1 MDIGIDLGTTFS
13 VLAVKG
19 KVDMVD
25 GYPEGRYLDQFD
37 VTIIPS
43 PDGDLSLPSVV
54 WIDPDD
60 PENVL
65 IGYDAKQ
72 KAEDGDAP
80 LMFSKRAIGTASELN
95 VSGHKLS
102 ARDAAACMLRYFKQ
116 CSEQALGKPVERVV
130 ATHPAYFEPQQILE
144 TKKACEAAG
153 LSMEQPEQL
162 MMEPAA
168 AALAYLSTVEQDPIS
183 VMTYDLGGG
192 TFDVTVLERR
202 DGVISMKAFD
212 GNALLGGYNFDKA
225 LVRWILEKV
234 TQNGRE
240 IPFDS
245 ENAEHRS
252 QRARL
257 LMLAENI
264 KIRLAEQR
272 TDKTKVPVRAPDML
286 TDAEGRP
293 VPVQLQITRAEFK
306 ELIRDD
312 LESTFDCC
320 RSALSKAELDL
331 EGLNMILLVGGS
343 TFGPWVVEGL
353 QEAFPDARVEFE
365 EQDLCVAA
373 GAAIRAEMLPPQS
386 RAAGFTMTLDVPTRT
401 PLPTVDITGTVSADD
416 GSVFDEQQRSVVS
429 VSLID
434 GGGYTHTADSLD
446 SDGVFAFT
454 DIELDDEAP
463 NSFKVSVINKEG
475 IELITKVF
483 EIQYDE
489 RQQSTDIFTVLPKPI
504 FIKTGRG
511 LVPIADEGVELPAR
525 ITERFERLHDG
536 DRMGIEVVVDG
547 ESIGE
552 IEVMNIPPEAGRGS
566 FVDVDL
572 EITRHNEMRGHAAVL
587 TTDDTEVARSKVKVV
602 FPPTPLPDIADLWV
616 RFEDLEDRRVDD
628 AENAPDPSRRTILK
642 GKGKKLSDKIL
653 TLLKDQPPDIQ
664 EIQQKLRAFDQLMN
678 PPKVDMDP
686 PRDSFVELVEK
697 CRNAIRDLGDTPEAK
712 SFSSRLEKIREDG
725 EMAFAQKNKRQWTRA
740 NENIAKLYSR
750 LDTTSDNDT
759 PLPPTELL
767 KDQFLQWVEQSRADL
782 ETKRG
787 ALTSRSDYQ
796 SRLRS
801 RCDDIAG
808 QLDAMERRIGK
819 VNDDLPSQQGLA
831 QLQMATRGISDIPRR
846 IEMCESEVK

>member
-43 PDGDLSLPSVV
+43 PDGDVSFPSVV

-60 PENVL
+60 PDNIL
-65 IGYDAKQ
+65 IGYEAKQ
-72 KAEDGDAP
+72 KAEEGEAP
-80 LMFSKRAIGTASELN
+80 LMFSKRAIGTTTELI

-102 ARDAAACMLRYFKQ
+102 ARDAAARMLRYFKQ
-116 CSEQALGKPVERVV
+116 CSEQALGQPVERVV
-130 ATHPAYFEPQQILE
+130 VTHPAYFEPQQILE

-168 AALAYLSTVEQDPIS
+168 AALAYLSTVEQDPIT

-225 LVRWILEKV
+225 LVRWILAKV
-234 TQNGRE
+234 TESGRQ
-240 IPFDS
+240 IPFDPQS
-245 ENAEHRS
+245 AEHRS

-272 TDKTKVPVRAPDML
+272 TDKTKVPVRAPNTL
-286 TDAEGRP
+286 VDAEGKT

-306 ELIRDD
+306 ELISDD

-320 RSALSKAELDL
+320 RSALSKAEMELEDLD
-331 EGLNMILLVGGS
+331 MILLVGGS
-343 TFGPWVVEGL
+343 TFGPWVVDGL
-353 QEAFPDARVEFE
+353 QDAFPDARVEFE
-365 EQDLCVAA
+365 EQDACVAA

-386 RAAGFTMTLDVPTRT
+386 RAAGLTMTLDVPSRT
-401 PLPTVDITGTVSADD
+401 PLPTVDITGTVCSDD
-416 GSVFDEQQRSVVS
+416 GSRLDEKQRSDIN
-429 VSLID
+429 VSLTD
-434 GGGYTHTADSLD
+434 GEGYTHTADSLD
-446 SDGVFAFT
+446 SDGVFAFN
-454 DIELDDEAP
+454 DIELDSDEP
-463 NSFKVSVINKEG
+463 NRFKLSVTNKDG
-475 IELITKVF
+475 IELIVKEF
-483 EIQYDE
+483 GIQYDE
-489 RQQSTDIFTVLPKPI
+489 RQPSTDIFSVLPKPI
-504 FIKTGRG
+504 YIKTGRG
-511 LVPIADEGVELPAR
+511 LVPIAEEGVELPAR

-536 DRMGIEVVVDG
+536 DRMGIEVIIDG

-552 IEVMNIPPEAGRGS
+552 IEVTNIPPEAGRGS

-587 TTDDTEVARSKVKVV
+587 TVDAIEVARSKVKVV
-602 FPPTPLPDIADLWV
+602 FPPTPMPDIADLWV

-642 GKGKKLSDKIL
+642 GKGKKIAGKIL

-664 EIQQKLRAFDQLMN
+664 EIQQKLREFDQLMN

-686 PRDSFVELVEK
+686 PRESFVELVEK
-697 CRNAIRDLGDTPEAK
+697 CSNAIRDLGDTPEAK
-712 SFSSRLEKIREDG
+712 SYSSRLDKIREDG

-740 NENIAKLYSR
+740 NENIAKLFSR
-750 LDTTSDNDT
+750 LDSTNDSDT

-787 ALTSRSDYQ
+787 ALTSRADYQ

-801 RCDDIAG
+801 RVDDISG
-808 QLDAMERRIGK
+808 QLDAMERRISK

-831 QLQMATRGISDIPRR
+831 QLQTATRGIREIPKR
-846 IEMCESEVK
+846 IEQLESEVK

>member
-54 WIDPDD
+54 WIDPEDTD
-60 PENVL
+60 NVL
-65 IGYDAKQ
+65 IGYDARQ
-72 KAEDGDAP
+72 KAEDGEAP
-80 LMFSKRAIGTASELN
+80 LMFSKRAIGTATELN
-95 VSGHKLS
+95 VSGHRLS

-116 CSEQALGKPVERVV
+116 CSEQALGQPVERVV
-130 ATHPAYFEPQQILE
+130 VTHPAYFEPQQILE
-144 TKKACEAAG
+144 TKKACEAAD

-168 AALAYLSTVEQDPIS
+168 AALAYLSTVDEDPIS

-234 TQNGRE
+234 TENGRE
-240 IPFDS
+240 IPFDP
-245 ENAEHRS
+245 ENANHRS

-257 LMLAENI
+257 LMLAENV

-272 TDKTKVPVRAPDML
+272 TDKTKVPVRAPDTL
-286 TDAEGRP
+286 VDAEGKP
-293 VPVQLQITRAEFK
+293 VPIQLQITRAEFK
-306 ELIRDD
+306 ELISDD

-320 RSALSKAELDL
+320 RSALAKAEVDL
-331 EGLNMILLVGGS
+331 EDLNMILLVGGS
-343 TFGPWVVEGL
+343 TFGPWVVDGL
-353 QEAFPDARVEFE
+353 QEAFPDARVESE
-365 EQDLCVAA
+365 EPDLCVAA
-373 GAAIRAEMLPPQS
+373 GAAIRAEMLPPLS
-386 RAAGFTMTLDVPTRT
+386 RAAGFTMTLDVPART
-401 PLPTVDITGTVSADD
+401 PLPTVDIAGTVSADD
-416 GSVFDEQQRSVVS
+416 GSPLDEEQRSAIN
-429 VSLID
+429 VSLTD
-434 GGGYTHTADSLD
+434 GGGFTHMADPLGSE
-446 SDGVFAFT
+446 GVFAFT
-454 DIELDDEAP
+454 DIDLDDEEP
-463 NSFKVSVINKEG
+463 TGFKLCVTNRDG
-475 IELITKVF
+475 IDLITKEF

-525 ITERFERLHDG
+525 IAERFERLHDG

-552 IEVMNIPPEAGRGS
+552 IEVTNIPPEAGRGS

-572 EITRHNEMRGHAAVL
+572 EITRHNEMRGYAAVL
-587 TTDDTEVARSKVKVV
+587 TTDGIEVAKSKVKVV
-602 FPPTPLPDIADLWV
+602 FPPTAMPDIADLWV

-628 AENAPDPSRRTILK
+628 AENSPDPSRRTILK
-642 GKGKKLSDKIL
+642 GKGKKISGRIL

-664 EIQQKLRAFDQLMN
+664 EIQQKLREFDQLLN

-686 PRDSFVELVEK
+686 PRENFIELVEN
-697 CRNAIRDLGDTPEAK
+697 CRNAIRELGDTPEAK
-712 SFSSRLEKIREDG
+712 SYTSRLDRIREDG

-740 NENIAKLYSR
+740 NENIAKLFSR
-750 LDTTSDNDT
+750 LDTSSDNDT
-759 PLPPTELL
+759 PLPATELL
-767 KDQFLQWVEQSRADL
+767 KDQALQRVEQSRADL

-787 ALTSRSDYQ
+787 ALTSRPDYQ
-796 SRLRS
+796 SRLRL
-801 RCDDIAG
+801 RVEDIAG
-808 QLDAMERRIGK
+808 RLDSMERRIGK
-819 VNDDLPSQQGLA
+819 VSDDLPSQQGLA
-831 QLQMATRGISDIPRR
+831 QLQAATRGIRDIPKR
-846 IEMCESEVK
+846 IEELDSEVK